1 MGSVPVNNSL
11 PFLVA
16 NAERIGAFQ
25 KRISRDKIAKGV
37 SVMVKFGTG
46 GWRAVIAEEFT
57 FNNVRRVAQA
67 VALYLEEIGQAH
79 KPVVVGHDLRFLS
92 GRFSRSLAEILVHNG
107 IQVWFIEQ
115 VVPTPMLMY
124 AVDQEGLAMGIMVT
138 ASHNPSE
145 YNGLKIIVEGGKDAP
160 VEVTNRLEEICSTIP
175 DLQAPPLSFTDAL
188 AQGKIVEYSN
198 KNEYID
204 SLLAQIDTQAVQALN
219 FRVLFN
225 PMFGVAK
232 DIMAMCL
239 ASLRCSVDLIN
250 AGRDT
255 MFGQRAPTPSR
266 ESLQDMEYMMKQGR
280 YHIGIA
286 TDGDSDRIG
295 LYDEKGN
302 YIEAN
307 EILKLLYYYLKAYR
321 GENGGLV
328 RNVTTSHV
336 LDRIAHSFGEPAY
349 EVPVG
354 FKHISSKMDEENLLL
369 GGESS
374 GGLKIRGHVNG
385 KDGILAALLAVEMLA
400 KTGKSLSQLLDEINK
415 RYGTLHFGE
424 VNLHYHPQDRT
435 RLDQILIKDKYT
447 PTLPWKVEKTSYQDG
462 VKFYFNN
469 DTWFSIR
476 FSGTEP
482 ILRLAYETNT
492 PQEAEQL
499 KASVFSDSY
508 LNLPPQEGA
517 I

>member
-1 MGSVPVNNSL
+1 MKAV
-11 PFLVA
+11 
-16 NAERIGAFQ
+16 I
-25 KRISRDKIAKGV
+25 
-37 SVMVKFGTG
+37 KFGTG
-46 GWRAVIAEEFT
+46 GWRAIIAEEFT
-57 FNNVRRVAQA
+57 FSNVRRVAQA
-67 VALYLEEIGQAH
+67 VALYLEEIGQAG

-92 GRFSRSLAEILVHNG
+92 GRFSRAIAEILVHNG
-107 IQVWFIEQ
+107 IEVWFIEQ

-124 AVDQEGLAMGIMVT
+124 AVDQEGLAMGMMVT

-145 YNGLKIIVEGGKDAP
+145 YNGIKIIVEGGTDAP
-160 VEVTNRLEEICSTIP
+160 VEVTNRLEEICAKIP
-175 DLQAPPLSFTDAL
+175 PLKAPPLSFFEAIE
-188 AQGKIVEYSN
+188 QGKIIEYSN
-198 KNEYID
+198 KNAYID
-204 SLLAQIDTQAVQALN
+204 SLLDQIDVQAVQEFN
-219 FRVLFN
+219 FKILFN

-250 AGRDT
+250 ADRDT
-255 MFGQRAPTPSR
+255 MFGLRTPSPSR
-266 ESLQDMEYMMKQGR
+266 ESLQDMEYIMKQGK

-295 LYDEKGN
+295 LYDEEGN
-302 YIEAN
+302 YIDAN
-307 EILKLLYYYLKAYR
+307 AILKLLYYYLVAYR
-321 GENGGLV
+321 GEKGGVV
-328 RNVTTSHV
+328 RNITTSHV

-354 FKHISSKMDEENLLL
+354 FKHISQKMDEENLLL

-400 KTGKSLSQLLDEINK
+400 KTGKSLSQLLAEINEK
-415 RYGTLHFGE
+415 YGTLHFEE
-424 VNLHYHPQDRT
+424 VNLRYHPQDRT
-435 RLDQILIKDKYT
+435 RLDQILLKEKYI
-447 PTLPWKVEKTSYQDG
+447 PTLPWKVEKTNYIDG
-462 VKFYFNN
+462 VKFYFSG

-482 ILRLAYETNT
+482 ILRLACEANT
-492 PQEAEQL
+492 PEDAAEL
-499 KASVFSDSY
+499 KKAIFSDTY
-508 LNLPPQEGA
+508 LDLPSPEGE

>member
-1 MGSVPVNNSL
+1 
-11 PFLVA
+11 
-16 NAERIGAFQ
+16 
-25 KRISRDKIAKGV
+25 
-37 SVMVKFGTG
+37 MVKFGTG
-46 GWRAVIAEEFT
+46 GWRAIIGEEFT
-57 FNNVRRVAQA
+57 FSNVRRVAQA
-67 VALYLEEIGQAH
+67 VALYLEELGQAH

-92 GRFSRSLAEILVHNG
+92 GRFSRAVAEILVHNG

-124 AVDQEGLAMGIMVT
+124 AVDQEDLAMGIMVT

-160 VEVTNRLEEICSTIP
+160 IEVTNRLEEICKTIP
-175 DLQAPPLSFTDAL
+175 DLKAPPLSFTDAL
-188 AQGKIVEYSN
+188 QQGKIIEYSN
-198 KNEYID
+198 KNAYID
-204 SLLAQIDTQAVQALN
+204 SLLDQIDVEAVKKAN

-250 AGRDT
+250 ADRDT

-266 ESLQDMEYMMKQGR
+266 ESLQDMEYLMKQGK

-295 LYDEKGN
+295 LYDEKGS
-302 YIEAN
+302 YIDPN

-321 GENGGLV
+321 GEQGGLV

-336 LDRIAHSFGEPAY
+336 LDRIAHFFDEPAF

-400 KTGKSLSQLLDEINK
+400 KTGKSLSQLLAEINEK
-415 RYGTLHFGE
+415 FGTLYFGE
-424 VNLHYHPQDRT
+424 TNLHYHPEDRT
-435 RLDQILIKDKYT
+435 RLDQILLRDQYT
-447 PTLPWKVEKTSYQDG
+447 PNLPWSVAKRSYMDG
-462 VKFYFNN
+462 VKFYFTNEN
-469 DTWFSIR
+469 WFSIR

-482 ILRLAYETNT
+482 ILRLAYETAS
-492 PQEAEQL
+492 PEEAQELLA
-499 KASVFSDSY
+499 AVFDDEH
-508 LNLPPQEGA
+508 LALPSPEGEM
-517 I
+517 

>member
-1 MGSVPVNNSL
+1 M
-11 PFLVA
+11 
-16 NAERIGAFQ
+16 I
-25 KRISRDKIAKGV
+25 
-37 SVMVKFGTG
+37 KFGTG
-46 GWRAVIAEEFT
+46 GWRAVIGEEFT
-57 FNNVRRVAQA
+57 FSNVRRVAQA
-67 VALYLEEIGQAH
+67 VALYLKELGQDH

-92 GRFSRSLAEILVHNG
+92 GRFSRAFAEILVHND
-107 IQVWFIEQ
+107 IKVWFIEQ

-124 AVDQEGLAMGIMVT
+124 AVDQENLAMGIMVT

-145 YNGLKIIVEGGKDAP
+145 YNGIKVIVEGGKDAP
-160 VEVTNRLEEICSTIP
+160 VQVTERLEELCLDIP
-175 DLQAPPLSFTDAL
+175 ALKAPSISFSEAL
-188 AQGKIVEYSN
+188 DTGKIIEYSN
-198 KNEYID
+198 KNAYID
-204 SLLAQIDTQAVQALN
+204 SLLAQIDVEAVQKLN
-219 FRVLFN
+219 LNVLFN

-255 MFGQRAPTPSR
+255 MFGQRAPSPSR
-266 ESLQDMEYMMKQGR
+266 EALQDMEYIMKQGK

-302 YIEAN
+302 YINAN
-307 EILKLLYYYLKAYR
+307 DILKLLYYYLKEYR
-321 GENGGLV
+321 GEKGGLV
-328 RNVTTSHV
+328 RNLTTSHV
-336 LDRIAHSFGEPAY
+336 LDRIAHSFGEPAF

-354 FKHISSKMDEENLLL
+354 FKHISYKMDEEDLLL

-400 KTGKSLSQLLDEINK
+400 KTKKTLSQLITEINE

-424 VNLHYHPQDRT
+424 VNLSYHPQDRQ
-435 RLDQILIKDKYT
+435 RLEQLLLKDGYQ
-447 PTLPWKVEKTSYQDG
+447 PNFPWKLHKTSYLDG
-462 VKFYFNN
+462 VKFYFIN
-469 DTWFSIR
+469 DNWFSIR

-482 ILRLAYETNT
+482 VLRLAFETNT
-492 PQEAEQL
+492 VGQAQEL
-499 KASVFSDSY
+499 KKSIMNDTT
-508 LNLPPQEGA
+508 LKLPINEGDN
-517 I
+517 